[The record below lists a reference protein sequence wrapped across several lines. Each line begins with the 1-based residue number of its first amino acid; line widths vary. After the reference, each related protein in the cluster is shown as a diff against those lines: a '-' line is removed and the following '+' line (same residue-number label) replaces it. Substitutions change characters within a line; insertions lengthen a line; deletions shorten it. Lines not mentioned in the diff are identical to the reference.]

1 MRKAEKIT
9 FLFLLPTLV
18 ILILLTIYP
27 FFYAL
32 FISFREIDLI
42 KDYSIFVG
50 FKNYISILQDENF
63 WVSLINTVKFVFF
76 AVFFEFILGMIFA
89 LFFNTGIKAIKLF
102 RAIVLIPMLLPPIT
116 VALTWKMMYAY
127 DTGILNYLLQQI
139 GLQPIEWLSSTKW
152 ALFSIIFTD
161 IWQWTPFVFLVVL
174 ASLQSIPLE
183 LYESA
188 KVFGANTLQCFRN
201 ITLPLLKPGL
211 ILALLLRTIDTFRV
225 FDKMY
230 TLTGGGPGNAT
241 ETITF
246 YIYRHGFK
254 YFETGY
260 SAAAAILMVLMILVF
275 SSGYLKRAISTSDFR

>member
-1 MRKAEKIT
+1 MRKGEKVT
-9 FLFLLPTLV
+9 FLFLLPALIV
-18 ILILLTIYP
+18 LILLTIYP

-32 FISFREIDLI
+32 FISFREIDILRDI
-42 KDYSIFVG
+42 NNFVG
-50 FKNYISILQDENF
+50 FKNYIEILQDETF
-63 WVSLINTVKFVFF
+63 WVSLFNTVKFVLF

-89 LFFNTGIKAIKLF
+89 LFFNTGFKRIKLL
-102 RAIVLIPMLLPPIT
+102 RALVLIPMLLPPIT
-116 VALTWKMMYAY
+116 VALTWKMMFAY
-127 DTGILNYLLQQI
+127 DTGILNFFLRTLH
-139 GLQPIEWLSSTKW
+139 LQPIEWLSSTKW

-188 KVFGANTLQCFRN
+188 NVFGANKFQCFRY
-201 ITLPLLKPGL
+201 ITLPLLRPGL
-211 ILALLLRTIDTFRV
+211 ILALLLRTIDTFRI

-246 YIYRHGFK
+246 YIFRHGFK

-260 SAAAAILMVLMILVF
+260 SAAASLIMVIMILIF
-275 SSGYLKRAISTSDFR
+275 SSGYLKRALSTSDLR

>member
-1 MRKAEKIT
+1 MRKGEKVT
-9 FLFLLPTLV
+9 FLFLLPALIILV
-18 ILILLTIYP
+18 LLTIYP

-32 FISFREIDLI
+32 FISFRDIDILRDI
-42 KDYSIFVG
+42 NTFVG
-50 FKNYISILQDENF
+50 FKNYVKIFQDETF
-63 WVSLINTVKFVFF
+63 WVSLFNTIKFVVF

-89 LFFNTGIKAIKLF
+89 LFFNTGFKAIKLI
-102 RAIVLIPMLLPPIT
+102 RALVLIPMLLPPIT
-116 VALTWKMMYAY
+116 VALTWKMMFAY
-127 DTGILNYLLQQI
+127 DTGILNYLLRTI
-139 GLQPIEWLSSTKW
+139 HLQPIEWLSSTKW

-188 KVFGANTLQCFRN
+188 HVFGANKMQCFRY

-211 ILALLLRTIDTFRV
+211 ILALLLRTIDTFRI

-246 YIYRHGFK
+246 YIFRHGFK

-260 SAAAAILMVLMILVF
+260 SAAASLIMVLMILIF
-275 SSGYLKRAISTSDFR
+275 SSGYLKRAMSTSDLR